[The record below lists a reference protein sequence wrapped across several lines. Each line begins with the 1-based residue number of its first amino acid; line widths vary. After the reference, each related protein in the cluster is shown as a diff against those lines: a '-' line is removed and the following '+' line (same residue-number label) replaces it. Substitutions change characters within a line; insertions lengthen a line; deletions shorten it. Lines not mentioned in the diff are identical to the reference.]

1 MTVLMLLTIYLLG
14 NCQNS
19 PFSYHFVISEQ
30 IDNLS
35 FIDGESMS
43 SQTVFDTQA
52 IRKGLNLKTQP
63 AINEEDDD
71 LGDII
76 SDDDMEFDQPISS
89 QKTLQRMKQKH
100 DAQHEEDINS
110 DDFIP
115 SDDDDDDFG
124 VKSTKPQGAK
134 INSG

>member
-1 MTVLMLLTIYLLG
+1 MLLTIYLLG

-124 VKSTKPQGAK
+124 VKSTKTQGAK

>member
-1 MTVLMLLTIYLLG
+1 MLFTIYLLG

>member
-1 MTVLMLLTIYLLG
+1 
-14 NCQNS
+14 
-19 PFSYHFVISEQ
+19 
-30 IDNLS
+30 
-35 FIDGESMS
+35 MS

-124 VKSTKPQGAK
+124 VKSTKTQGAK

>member
-1 MTVLMLLTIYLLG
+1 MLLTIYLLG